1 MNAWL
6 GWGLALA
13 ALVAGYASYGWRGVV
28 LALSVVVFWLL
39 LQFSRALRVMKQ
51 AGEQPLGTT
60 ANAVMLASRLR
71 PGQRLMDVIRLTHS
85 LGHPRSETGADPE
98 VFEWL
103 DTAGDAV
110 RVELQAGRITQVTL
124 QRAAAAHPAPPAQPG
139 T

>member
-6 GWGLALA
+6 GWGLPLA
-13 ALVAGYASYGWRGVV
+13 ALAGGYVSYGWRGVV

-71 PGQRLMDVIRLTHS
+71 AGQRLVDVIRLTHS
-85 LGHPRSETGADPE
+85 LGHPRSEPGADPE

-103 DTAGDAV
+103 DTSGDAV
-110 RVELQAGRITQVTL
+110 RVELKAGRITQITL
-124 QRAAAAHPAPPAQPG
+124 QRAAVDPAPPAQPG